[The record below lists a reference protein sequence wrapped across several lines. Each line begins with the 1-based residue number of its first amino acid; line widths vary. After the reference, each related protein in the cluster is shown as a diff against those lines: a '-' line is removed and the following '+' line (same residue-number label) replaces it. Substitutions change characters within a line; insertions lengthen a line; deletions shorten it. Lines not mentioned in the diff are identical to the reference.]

1 MKAYLVFLCIALF
14 FPFAY
19 QASTPSGS
27 VDLDEL
33 SFDKITNKFEVS
45 LIKFDVAF
53 PYGDKHEAF
62 IALAKD
68 AKDVDDLLIAEVGVK
83 DYGEKD
89 NEQLAK
95 KYGVSKENFPVVKLF
110 IKGKSEPISFDD
122 SKGFNSDELR
132 LFIRE
137 NTGIYLSLPGCVKEL
152 DSLAIEFM
160 KEKKDDRNKVLK
172 KLEKLQNELPAKD
185 SVSGKIYKT
194 IMQKVLEKGDDFV
207 RSEYERVKKIL
218 NSKVSDEKK
227 KELHKR
233 INILMSFQLHDKQ
246 SKAEKAEL

>member
-1 MKAYLVFLCIALF
+1 MLGTNKIELCTIAEHIYFVLSVNTLSITTQKFLRLLLDRSLKMKAYLVFTCIALF
-14 FPFAY
+14 LPFAY
-19 QASTPSGS
+19 QASTPTGS

-33 SFDKITNKFEVS
+33 SFDKITKKFEVS
-45 LIKFDVAF
+45 LVKFDVAF

-62 IALAKD
+62 VALAKD

-95 KYGVSKENFPVVKLF
+95 KYGATKENFPIVKLF
-110 IKGKSEPISFDD
+110 IKGKSEPITFDD

-152 DSLAIEFM
+152 DNLAIEFM
-160 KEKKDDRNKVLK
+160 KEKKDDRNKVVK
-172 KLEKLQNELPAKD
+172 KLEKLQNELAD
-185 SVSGKIYKT
+185 
-194 IMQKVLEKGDDFV
+194 KV
-207 RSEYERVKKIL
+207 
-218 NSKVSDEKK
+218 
-227 KELHKR
+227 
-233 INILMSFQLHDKQ
+233 
-246 SKAEKAEL
+246 